1 MGKGRRNRGVLDYTL
16 RRKFYTDLSSPISS
30 GGLPKM
36 LPMSPG
42 TTLVCC
48 FSVLVALSSGLDFK
62 ESGKYEI
69 NTDVF
74 GFRNAGF

>member
-1 MGKGRRNRGVLDYTL
+1 
-16 RRKFYTDLSSPISS
+16 
-30 GGLPKM
+30 M